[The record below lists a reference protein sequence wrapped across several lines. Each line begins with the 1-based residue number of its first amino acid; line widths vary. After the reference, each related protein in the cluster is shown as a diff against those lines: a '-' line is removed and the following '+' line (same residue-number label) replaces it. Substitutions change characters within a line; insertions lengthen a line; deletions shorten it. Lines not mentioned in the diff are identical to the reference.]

1 MSVSAKKAGSGKGSG
16 PKKKVAAA
24 PVVAPS
30 HRTQDIAGVLVLA
43 FGFLVVISL
52 AVADRGVIGEALGWF
67 FSILFG
73 RGAWTVPPLA
83 MMIGFMLLRGRGIA
97 VSHLTWGLTL
107 LFLTILGF
115 LAQAYQGNY
124 LDPTVVG
131 KGGGYVG
138 GMVAWLFS
146 TLFGSL
152 GKIVALIALG
162 CVGFILC
169 VDVPIRIMADNSA
182 RRAKALKAK
191 TVDRTVERVR
201 EARTHRTERSA
212 SGQTQEDRVK
222 PIREALAKAAM
233 NMANADGTTRLLDP
247 RTEEPAKEPVTREP
261 VTRQVPRR
269 GIVMEDPDPEPE
281 VIARAV
287 EMVEEPVRPKPVPP
301 TPAPKPAA
309 AAKSE
314 FADDPVLSADLPTP
328 KEGYQLPPANLL
340 AEATNNPTRTR
351 AEMQN
356 NIETLEGTLEQFGI
370 EATVVEVAA
379 GPTVTRYEIQL
390 GPGVRVARITAL
402 AENIA
407 MDLAASQ
414 VRVEAPI
421 PGKAAI
427 GVEVPNETPSV
438 VSLREL
444 CDDPVFKNHPSRLF
458 VALGKDVSGTNK
470 YADLTKMPHLLIGGA
485 TNSGK
490 SIGLATLITSLLMRN
505 TPKDV
510 RLVMIDPK
518 RVELTLFDHIPH
530 LMCPV
535 IKDTKEAAGV
545 LRAVWREMDR
555 RYDLFSEEGV
565 RNIDGWNAKASF
577 QDRLPYI
584 VVIIDELADLMIQHK
599 AEVET
604 VIVRL
609 AQLARAV
616 GIHMVLATQRPSV
629 DVITGLIKANIPSR
643 MAFSVASHI
652 DSRTI
657 LDQKG
662 AEALIGRGDML
673 FSPIDANKPIRVQ
686 GCYVSEK
693 EIDQICKFWRE
704 QEKPAYV
711 LQPIEAVDPADA
723 KKEGGDF
730 GDEVDP
736 LWEDAVRWAVDR
748 GQASTSMLQ
757 RKFAIGFQRAS
768 RLLDQMEER
777 SIVGPRDGPRPREV
791 LVGLL
796 EVDDLFGNR
805 PRTTDLYQDP
815 EEA

>member
-1 MSVSAKKAGSGKGSG
+1 MEVGDFRMKVSAKPAAVKKGSA
-16 PKKKVAAA
+16 KKTSAKAAVQA
-24 PVVAPS
+24 S
-30 HRTQDIAGVLVLA
+30 HRGHDIAGVLTLT
-43 FGFLVVISL
+43 FGALVIVSL
-52 AVADRGVIGEALGWF
+52 VCRDSGIVGKAMAHFFALV
-67 FSILFG
+67 FG
-73 RGAWTVPPLA
+73 QGAWVVPPLA
-83 MMIGFMLLRGRGIA
+83 AILGISFLRGKGVVLTI
-97 VSHLTWGLTL
+97 LTWGLSL
-107 LFLTILGF
+107 LFLCALGF
-115 LAQAYQGNY
+115 LASDAHGGF
-124 LDPTVVG
+124 LDPNSVLG
-131 KGGGYVG
+131 SGGYIG
-138 GMVAWLFS
+138 GLLALLLT
-146 TLFGSL
+146 TLFGAV
-152 GKIVALIALG
+152 GKAVTLVAIGLVGLVLTIDVPLRIVAE
-162 CVGFILC
+162 
-169 VDVPIRIMADNSA
+169 NST
-182 RRAKALKAK
+182 RRAKALKAATVDK
-191 TVDRTVERVR
+191 TVQKIRENRER
-201 EARTHRTERSA
+201 EP
-212 SGQTQEDRVK
+212 QTAEDRVR
-222 PIREALAKAAM
+222 PIREALAKAQTTQEPKTVSP
-233 NMANADGTTRLLDP
+233 TTRKTP
-247 RTEEPAKEPVTREP
+247 KSV
-261 VTRQVPRR
+261 
-269 GIVMEDPDPEPE
+269 VMEDPDPEPE
-281 VIARAV
+281 VIQAV
-287 EMVEEPVRPKPVPP
+287 AETPHIPEVRKPKPV
-301 TPAPKPAA
+301 AKPESA
-309 AAKSE
+309 
-314 FADDPVLSADLPTP
+314 DPVLANDIPTP
-328 KEGYQLPPANLL
+328 KEGYQLPPMNLL
-340 AEATNNPTRTR
+340 AEALLNPKRSA
-351 AEMQN
+351 AEMQK

-370 EATVVEVAA
+370 EASVVEVAT
-379 GPTVTRYEIQL
+379 GPTITRYEISL
-390 GPGVRVARITAL
+390 GPGIRVARITAL

-427 GVEVPNETPSV
+427 GVEVPNGSPSMV
-438 VSLREL
+438 TLREL
-444 CDDPVFKNHPSRLF
+444 CDDPLFKNSPSKLF
-458 VALGKDVSGTNK
+458 VALGKDVSGVNK

-518 RVELTLFDHIPH
+518 RVELTLFDHVPH

-535 IKDTKEAAGV
+535 IKDTKEAAGA
-545 LRAVWREMDR
+545 LRAVCREMER
-555 RYDLFSEEGV
+555 RYDLLSEHGV

-577 QDRLPYI
+577 QDKMPYI

-643 MAFSVASHI
+643 LAFSVASAI

-662 AEALIGRGDML
+662 AEALIGKGDML
-673 FSPIDANKPIRVQ
+673 FSPIDANKPVRIQ

-693 EIDQICKFWRE
+693 EIEAICRFWRE

-711 LQPIEAVDPADA
+711 LQPIELEEPTNA
-723 KKEGGDF
+723 KREGGDF
-730 GDEVDP
+730 GDEMDP

-757 RKFAIGFQRAS
+757 RKFSIGFQRAS
-768 RLLDQMEER
+768 RLLDMMEER

-796 EVDDLFGNR
+796 EVDDLFGGGSR
-805 PRTTDLYQDP
+805 PEPLP
-815 EEA
+815 EDDSE